1 MFVPKTTSKR
11 NRDEEVKFRSAL
23 HFPLSIILKIS
34 LGPLLLRQACLWR
47 KLAFP
52 HIIRMCP
59 EEGWWKS
66 TGRNFWG
73 WGGVGGEAD
82 WELLLLKL
90 HLHRDEYEASL
101 ILDDL
106 VLWQSPLR
114 MQKNCSRALPFVISR
129 IPLWRMASDPL

>member
-1 MFVPKTTSKR
+1 MFVSKTTSKR

-34 LGPLLLRQACLWR
+34 LGTLLLRQACLWR

-59 EEGWWKS
+59 EGGWWKS

-73 WGGVGGEAD
+73 WGGGGWGRLGAFVTEA
-82 WELLLLKL
+82 
-90 HLHRDEYEASL
+90 ASPQEWVWST
-101 ILDDL
+101 LDDL

-114 MQKNCSRALPFVISR
+114 MQKNCSRVLPFVISR